1 MNHDTRHLA
10 ALMFV
15 EMLTGREKLSPNEI
29 EFLRHRLR
37 QQGFTTRQ
45 VNAKIKKLLSGF
57 SDTEAAEMLKSVQ
70 DSFFDV
76 RS

>member
-1 MNHDTRHLA
+1 MNHDTRHLV

-15 EMLTGREKLSPNEI
+15 EMLTGREKLEPSEV

-37 QQGFTTRQ
+37 QQGFSTRQ
-45 VNAKIKKLLSGF
+45 VNARLKKLLAGF
-57 SDTEAAEMLKSVQ
+57 SDEEATEMLKSIQ